1 LQVPLHDDVLSYYLS
16 GLGLS
21 LADSSILLI
30 LLVLLQQY
38 HTAITTVLMESI
50 RRLLVQHLA
59 KVSFTLFQFNYPV

>member
-1 LQVPLHDDVLSYYLS
+1 MQVPLHDDVLSYYLS
-16 GLGLS
+16 ELGLS